1 MTATPQQPQHIISA
15 DDILAGLDPDQRA
28 VATELDG
35 PMRVLAGAGT
45 GKTRAITHRIAYGIA
60 IGRYQGPRVL
70 ALTSLPIILALP
82 IGVFA
87 LLHRLLLPVRL
98 TVHAAT
104 KAAEGDLGVREAEL
118 TELERMMLRL
128 ERNEPVQYVLG
139 KAYFGSDIYEVTP
152 DVLIPRP
159 ETEALCRWIVEET
172 RDEKRLLDCCTGSGC
187 IAITLQKRCP
197 QLSVDAYDLSNAA
210 LDVARRN
217 AERLQQDIH
226 LFRMD
231 ALNPVLAK
239 GKYDIIVANPP
250 YICEQEKRDMRPNV
264 LWFEPHEALFVPDN
278 DPLRFY
284 MAITRYAVDALNTG
298 GRLYFEINPLFVEE
312 FRERCIGFSFNQL
325 A

>member
-1 MTATPQQPQHIISA
+1 MIKQIQ
-15 DDILAGLDPDQRA
+15 
-28 VATELDG
+28 
-35 PMRVLAGAGT
+35 
-45 GKTRAITHRIAYGIA
+45 
-60 IGRYQGPRVL
+60 IGSFY
-70 ALTSLPIILALP
+70 
-82 IGVFA
+82 
-87 LLHRLLLPVRL
+87 HRLCRRLEPIYGKREAKDIVLLVLEMRFGVTMTDVVCGKL
-98 TVHAAT
+98 D
-104 KAAEGDLGVREAEL
+104 ELGEAEL

-172 RDEKRLLDCCTGSGC
+172 QDEKRLLDCCTGSGC
-187 IAITLQKRCP
+187 IAITLKKRCP

-298 GRLYFEINPLFVEE
+298 GRLYFEINPLFVEALDVMMRRFG
-312 FRERCIGFSFNQL
+312 FREIEVNNSFGYDRRMMKAKL
-325 A
+325 

>member
-1 MTATPQQPQHIISA
+1 MQIGSFYRRLCRRLEPIYGEREAKDIVLLVLEMHFGITMT
-15 DDILAGLDPDQRA
+15 DVVCGKLD
-28 VATELDG
+28 E
-35 PMRVLAGAGT
+35 M
-45 GKTRAITHRIAYGIA
+45 
-60 IGRYQGPRVL
+60 
-70 ALTSLPIILALP
+70 
-82 IGVFA
+82 
-87 LLHRLLLPVRL
+87 
-98 TVHAAT
+98 T
-104 KAAEGDLGVREAEL
+104 KAEQAEM
-118 TELERMMLRL
+118 ERMMLRL

-139 KAYFGSDIYEVTP
+139 KAYFGSDIYEVMP

-187 IAITLQKRCP
+187 IAITLKKRCP

-217 AERLQQDIH
+217 AERLQQDIY

-231 ALNPVLAK
+231 ALNPVPAK
-239 GKYDIIVANPP
+239 EKYDIIVANPP

-298 GRLYFEINPLFVEE
+298 GRLYFEINPLFVEALDVMMRRFG
-312 FRERCIGFSFNQL
+312 FREIEVNNSFGYDRRMMKAKL
-325 A
+325 

>member
-1 MTATPQQPQHIISA
+1 MQIGSFYRRLCRRLEPIYGKREAKDIVLLVFEMRFGVTMT
-15 DDILAGLDPDQRA
+15 DVVCGNLD
-28 VATELDG
+28 ELG
-35 PMRVLAGAGT
+35 
-45 GKTRAITHRIAYGIA
+45 
-60 IGRYQGPRVL
+60 
-70 ALTSLPIILALP
+70 
-82 IGVFA
+82 
-87 LLHRLLLPVRL
+87 
-98 TVHAAT
+98 
-104 KAAEGDLGVREAEL
+104 EAEL
-118 TELERMMLRL
+118 TELERIMLRL

-187 IAITLQKRCP
+187 IAITLKKRCP

-217 AERLQQDIH
+217 AERLQQDIY

-231 ALNPVLAK
+231 ALNPVPAK
-239 GKYDIIVANPP
+239 EKYDIIVANPP

-298 GRLYFEINPLFVEE
+298 GRLYFEINPLFVEALDVMMRR
-312 FRERCIGFSFNQL
+312 FGFHEIEVNNSFGYDRRMMKAKL
-325 A
+325 

>member
-1 MTATPQQPQHIISA
+1 MIKQIQIGSFYRRLCRRLEPIYGKREAKEIVLLVLEMGFGITMT
-15 DDILAGLDPDQRA
+15 DVVCGKLD
-28 VATELDG
+28 ELG
-35 PMRVLAGAGT
+35 
-45 GKTRAITHRIAYGIA
+45 
-60 IGRYQGPRVL
+60 
-70 ALTSLPIILALP
+70 
-82 IGVFA
+82 
-87 LLHRLLLPVRL
+87 
-98 TVHAAT
+98 
-104 KAAEGDLGVREAEL
+104 EAEL
-118 TELERMMLRL
+118 TELERIMLRL

-172 RDEKRLLDCCTGSGC
+172 RDGKRLLDCCTGSGC
-187 IAITLQKRCP
+187 IAITLKKRCP

-298 GRLYFEINPLFVEE
+298 GRLYFEINPLFVEALDVMMRRFG
-312 FRERCIGFSFNQL
+312 FREIEVNNSFGYDRRMMKAKL
-325 A
+325 

>member
-1 MTATPQQPQHIISA
+1 MIKQIQ
-15 DDILAGLDPDQRA
+15 
-28 VATELDG
+28 
-35 PMRVLAGAGT
+35 
-45 GKTRAITHRIAYGIA
+45 
-60 IGRYQGPRVL
+60 IGSFY
-70 ALTSLPIILALP
+70 
-82 IGVFA
+82 
-87 LLHRLLLPVRL
+87 HRLCRRLEPIYGKREAKDIVLLVLEMRFGVTMTDVVCGKL
-98 TVHAAT
+98 D
-104 KAAEGDLGVREAEL
+104 ELGEAEL

-187 IAITLQKRCP
+187 IAITLKKRCP

-217 AERLQQDIH
+217 AERLQQDIY

-298 GRLYFEINPLFVEE
+298 GRLYFEINPLFVEALDVMMRRFG
-312 FRERCIGFSFNQL
+312 FREIEVNNSFGYDRRMMKAKL
-325 A
+325 

>member
-1 MTATPQQPQHIISA
+1 MIKQIQ
-15 DDILAGLDPDQRA
+15 
-28 VATELDG
+28 
-35 PMRVLAGAGT
+35 
-45 GKTRAITHRIAYGIA
+45 
-60 IGRYQGPRVL
+60 IGSFY
-70 ALTSLPIILALP
+70 
-82 IGVFA
+82 
-87 LLHRLLLPVRL
+87 HRLCRRLEPIYGKREAKDIVLLVLEMRFGVTMTDVVCGKL
-98 TVHAAT
+98 D
-104 KAAEGDLGVREAEL
+104 ELGEAEL

-187 IAITLQKRCP
+187 IAITLKKRCP

-217 AERLQQDIH
+217 AERLQQDIY

-298 GRLYFEINPLFVEE
+298 GRLYFEINPLFVEALDVMMRRFG
-312 FRERCIGFSFNQL
+312 FREIEVNNSFGYDRRRMKAKL
-325 A
+325 

>member
-1 MTATPQQPQHIISA
+1 MIKQIQ
-15 DDILAGLDPDQRA
+15 
-28 VATELDG
+28 
-35 PMRVLAGAGT
+35 
-45 GKTRAITHRIAYGIA
+45 
-60 IGRYQGPRVL
+60 IGSFY
-70 ALTSLPIILALP
+70 
-82 IGVFA
+82 
-87 LLHRLLLPVRL
+87 HRLCRRLEPIYGKREAKDIVLLVLEMRFGVTMTDVVCGKL
-98 TVHAAT
+98 D
-104 KAAEGDLGVREAEL
+104 ELGEAEL

-187 IAITLQKRCP
+187 IAITLKKRCP

-298 GRLYFEINPLFVEE
+298 GRLYFEINPLFVEALDVMMRRFG
-312 FRERCIGFSFNQL
+312 FREIEVNNTFGYDRRMMKAKL
-325 A
+325 

>member
-1 MTATPQQPQHIISA
+1 MIKQIQ
-15 DDILAGLDPDQRA
+15 
-28 VATELDG
+28 
-35 PMRVLAGAGT
+35 
-45 GKTRAITHRIAYGIA
+45 
-60 IGRYQGPRVL
+60 IGSFY
-70 ALTSLPIILALP
+70 
-82 IGVFA
+82 
-87 LLHRLLLPVRL
+87 HRLCRRLEPIYGKREAKEIVLLVL
-98 TVHAAT
+98 EMCFGITMTDVACGKSDEMT
-104 KAAEGDLGVREAEL
+104 KAEQAEM
-118 TELERMMLRL
+118 ERMMLRL

-187 IAITLQKRCP
+187 IAITLKKQCP

-217 AERLQQDIH
+217 AERLQQDIY

-298 GRLYFEINPLFVEE
+298 GRLYFEINPLFVEALDVMMRRFG
-312 FRERCIGFSFNQL
+312 FREIEVNNSFGYDRRMMKAKL
-325 A
+325 

>member
-1 MTATPQQPQHIISA
+1 MIKQIQ
-15 DDILAGLDPDQRA
+15 
-28 VATELDG
+28 
-35 PMRVLAGAGT
+35 
-45 GKTRAITHRIAYGIA
+45 
-60 IGRYQGPRVL
+60 IGSFY
-70 ALTSLPIILALP
+70 
-82 IGVFA
+82 
-87 LLHRLLLPVRL
+87 HRLCRRLEPIYGKREAKEIVLLVL
-98 TVHAAT
+98 EMCFGITMTDVVCGKLDEMT
-104 KAAEGDLGVREAEL
+104 KAEQAEM
-118 TELERMMLRL
+118 ERMMLRL

-187 IAITLQKRCP
+187 IAITLKKRCP
-197 QLSVDAYDLSNAA
+197 QLFVDAYDLSNAA

-231 ALNPVLAK
+231 ALNPVPAK

-298 GRLYFEINPLFVEE
+298 GRLYFEINPLFVEALDVMMRRFG
-312 FRERCIGFSFNQL
+312 FREIEVNNSFGYDQRMMKAKL
-325 A
+325 

>member
-1 MTATPQQPQHIISA
+1 MT
-15 DDILAGLDPDQRA
+15 DVVCGKLD
-28 VATELDG
+28 ELG
-35 PMRVLAGAGT
+35 
-45 GKTRAITHRIAYGIA
+45 
-60 IGRYQGPRVL
+60 
-70 ALTSLPIILALP
+70 
-82 IGVFA
+82 
-87 LLHRLLLPVRL
+87 
-98 TVHAAT
+98 
-104 KAAEGDLGVREAEL
+104 EAEL
-118 TELERMMLRL
+118 TELERIMLRL
-128 ERNEPVQYVLG
+128 ERNEPVQYVLE

-172 RDEKRLLDCCTGSGC
+172 RDEKQLLDCCTGSGC
-187 IAITLQKRCP
+187 IAITLKKRCP

-217 AERLQQDIH
+217 AERLQQDIY

-231 ALNPVLAK
+231 ALNPVPAK

-298 GRLYFEINPLFVEE
+298 GRLYFEINPLFVEALDVMMRRFG
-312 FRERCIGFSFNQL
+312 FREIEVNNSFGYDRRMMKAKL
-325 A
+325 

>member
-1 MTATPQQPQHIISA
+1 M
-15 DDILAGLDPDQRA
+15 
-28 VATELDG
+28 
-35 PMRVLAGAGT
+35 
-45 GKTRAITHRIAYGIA
+45 
-60 IGRYQGPRVL
+60 
-70 ALTSLPIILALP
+70 
-82 IGVFA
+82 
-87 LLHRLLLPVRL
+87 
-98 TVHAAT
+98 
-104 KAAEGDLGVREAEL
+104 
-118 TELERMMLRL
+118 
-128 ERNEPVQYVLG
+128 
-139 KAYFGSDIYEVTP
+139 P

-187 IAITLQKRCP
+187 IAITLKKRCP

-298 GRLYFEINPLFVEE
+298 GRLYFEINPLFVEALDVMMRRFG
-312 FRERCIGFSFNQL
+312 FREIEVNNSFGYDRRMMKAKL
-325 A
+325 

>member
-1 MTATPQQPQHIISA
+1 MIKQIQ
-15 DDILAGLDPDQRA
+15 
-28 VATELDG
+28 
-35 PMRVLAGAGT
+35 
-45 GKTRAITHRIAYGIA
+45 
-60 IGRYQGPRVL
+60 IGSFY
-70 ALTSLPIILALP
+70 
-82 IGVFA
+82 
-87 LLHRLLLPVRL
+87 HRLCRRLEPIYGKREAKDIVLLVLEMRFGVTMTDVVCGKL
-98 TVHAAT
+98 D
-104 KAAEGDLGVREAEL
+104 ELGEAEL

-187 IAITLQKRCP
+187 IAITLKKRCP

-298 GRLYFEINPLFVEE
+298 GRLYFEINPLFVEALDVMMRRFG
-312 FRERCIGFSFNQL
+312 FREIEVNNSFGYDRRMMKAKL
-325 A
+325 

>member
-1 MTATPQQPQHIISA
+1 MCFGITMT
-15 DDILAGLDPDQRA
+15 D
-28 VATELDG
+28 VAC
-35 PMRVLAGAGT
+35 
-45 GKTRAITHRIAYGIA
+45 GK
-60 IGRYQGPRVL
+60 
-70 ALTSLPIILALP
+70 SDEM
-82 IGVFA
+82 
-87 LLHRLLLPVRL
+87 
-98 TVHAAT
+98 T
-104 KAAEGDLGVREAEL
+104 KAEQAEM
-118 TELERMMLRL
+118 ERMMLRL

-187 IAITLQKRCP
+187 IAITLKKRCP
-197 QLSVDAYDLSNAA
+197 QLFVDAYDLSNAA

-231 ALNPVLAK
+231 ALNPVPAK

-298 GRLYFEINPLFVEE
+298 GRLYFEINPLFVEALDVMMRRFG
-312 FRERCIGFSFNQL
+312 FREIEVNNSFGYDQRMMKAKL
-325 A
+325 

>member
-1 MTATPQQPQHIISA
+1 MIKQIQ
-15 DDILAGLDPDQRA
+15 
-28 VATELDG
+28 
-35 PMRVLAGAGT
+35 
-45 GKTRAITHRIAYGIA
+45 
-60 IGRYQGPRVL
+60 IGSFY
-70 ALTSLPIILALP
+70 
-82 IGVFA
+82 
-87 LLHRLLLPVRL
+87 HRLCRRLEPIYGKREAKEIVLLVL
-98 TVHAAT
+98 EMCFGITMTDVACGKSDEMT
-104 KAAEGDLGVREAEL
+104 KAEQAEM
-118 TELERMMLRL
+118 ERMMLRL

-139 KAYFGSDIYEVTP
+139 KAYFGSDIYEMTP

-187 IAITLQKRCP
+187 IAITLKKRCP

-217 AERLQQDIH
+217 AERLQQDIY

-231 ALNPVLAK
+231 ALNPVPAK

-298 GRLYFEINPLFVEE
+298 GRLYFEINPLFVEALDVMMRRFG
-312 FRERCIGFSFNQL
+312 FREIEVNNTFGYDRRMMKAKL
-325 A
+325 